1 MSYLQ
6 NQISAFKSSVNS
18 SAGKVANKRTAGAT
32 TNAGPSPAPSRPAGS
47 IQNDLKRK
55 RPEPANIV
63 YSQPPNTGSGNSIMT
78 NIWYITQWLKDK
90 STKQKRPWR
99 TLKECVDSANIA
111 GITPEGVRNIEKILI
126 GHDKVKYNPKGDGGK
141 ALFSYRPFHNIQS
154 ADQLLG
160 FLQSQPTFKGLAV
173 RQLKDGWTESTEAI
187 DDLEL
192 EGKLLVTRNK
202 KDNQAKMVWPD
213 DPTLGFIIDD
223 EFKNIWHKIK
233 LPEPAA
239 LADELEREG
248 LTPANKSRAVKPKVV
263 KQEKKTKKPRKGGKT
278 TNVHMAGVLRDYSHL
293 KK

>member
-32 TNAGPSPAPSRPAGS
+32 ATAGPSPAPSRPSGS
-47 IQNDLKRK
+47 NQNDLKRK

-63 YSQPPNTGSGNSIMT
+63 YSQPANTGSGKSIMT
-78 NIWYITQWLKDK
+78 NIVYITDWLKDA
-90 STKQKRPWR
+90 SEKRKAPK
-99 TLKECVDSANIA
+99 TLREIIDFSSIP
-111 GITPEGVRNIEKILI
+111 GITEEQVRNIGRILMT
-126 GHDKVKYNPKGDGGK
+126 HDKVKFDPEGDGGK
-141 ALFSYRPFHNIQS
+141 GTYSYRPLHDIQS

-160 FLQSQPTFKGLAV
+160 YLQSQPTFRGLSV
-173 RQLKDGWTESTEAI
+173 RQLKDGWLESTDAI

-192 EGKLLVTRNK
+192 QGKLLVTRNK

-213 DPTLGFIIDD
+213 DPSLGFAIDE
-223 EFKNIWHKIK
+223 EFQNIWHKIK

-248 LTPANKSRAVKPKVV
+248 LTPANKSRAVKAKVV

-293 KK
+293 KM